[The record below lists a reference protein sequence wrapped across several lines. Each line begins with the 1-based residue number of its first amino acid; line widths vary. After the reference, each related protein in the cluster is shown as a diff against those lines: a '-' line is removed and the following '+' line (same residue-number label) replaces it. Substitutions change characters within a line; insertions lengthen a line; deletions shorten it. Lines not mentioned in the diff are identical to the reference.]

1 MSAAEA
7 LARLGTADLGE
18 EANEFRAQIRHW
30 ISASVPPGLADMA
43 QRMAADAISL
53 LGPEWLIVAHGYGL
67 NGWQQAFLAS
77 RSDTVWGGTG
87 KIQRNILVRSIG
99 SSAMAAPASPNVR
112 SALARTED

>member
-18 EANEFRAQIRHW
+18 EANEFRAQIRRW
-30 ISASVPPGLADMA
+30 ISASVPSGLADMA

-53 LGPEWLIVAHGYGL
+53 LGPESLIVADGYGL

-77 RSDTVWGGTG
+77 RSDTIWGGTAE
-87 KIQRNILVRSIG
+87 IQRNIIAERLLG
-99 SSAMAAPASPNVR
+99 LPKEPLGGA
-112 SALARTED
+112 

>member
-18 EANEFRAQIRHW
+18 EANEFRAQIRRW
-30 ISASVPPGLADMA
+30 ISANVPPGLVDMA

-53 LGPEWLIVAHGYGL
+53 LGPESLIVADGYGL

-77 RSDTVWGGTG
+77 RSDTIWDGAAE
-87 KIQRNILVRSIG
+87 IQRNII
-99 SSAMAAPASPNVR
+99 AARLLGLPKEPRGDA
-112 SALARTED
+112 

>member
-18 EANEFRAQIRHW
+18 EANEFRAQIRRW

-43 QRMAADAISL
+43 QRMSADAKACWESL
-53 LGPEWLIVAHGYGL
+53 TVADGYGL

-77 RSDTVWGGTG
+77 RSDTIWGGTAE
-87 KIQRNILVRSIG
+87 IQRNIAERLLGLLKEPRG
-99 SSAMAAPASPNVR
+99 GA
-112 SALARTED
+112 